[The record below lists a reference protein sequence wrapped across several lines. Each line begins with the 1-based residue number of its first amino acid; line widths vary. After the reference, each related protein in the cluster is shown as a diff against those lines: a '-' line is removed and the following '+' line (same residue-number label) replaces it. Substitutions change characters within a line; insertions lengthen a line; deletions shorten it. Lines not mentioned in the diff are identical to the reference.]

1 MLRRIIIFEDQGHQD
16 LYPLACL
23 RPVFHLRC
31 GAYSL
36 ADRLKAL
43 APKAKFEFW
52 VLSERRTVLA
62 AAGRGIPA
70 DIRAVGS
77 GKTALVNGRAVL
89 PWGVWQRISQTPP
102 NVVFVHRNQ
111 LVAAVIQD
119 VLLHSLASDQPD
131 EAAIQSL
138 IHLCKKVELKEGLAE
153 HPWDLVNLN
162 GRMIEDDATCFQDG
176 GKKPVPG
183 VFLIGKRSNL
193 KMVRNA
199 MVEPGVVLDTRS
211 GPIIIDSGALVR
223 GPGRIE
229 GPCYIGP
236 DCLVDG
242 ARLRPGVSLG
252 RCCRASGEVEES
264 VIMDFS
270 NKHHDGF
277 LGHSYV
283 GSWVNLGAQTCNS
296 DLKNNYSSVSVW
308 TGGRMTDTG
317 SIKVGCFIGDH
328 VKTAIGTLINT
339 GAVIGPGC
347 NVFGGAVRKM
357 LPPFSWGSSESF
369 REHSLDKMLE
379 TATAAMSRRRQR
391 LSPEM
396 AAAIRGLFRETAG
409 MRARAG
415 KGGSA

>member
-1 MLRRIIIFEDQGHQD
+1 MLRRIVIFEDQGYRD

-31 GAYSL
+31 GTLSL
-36 ADRLKAL
+36 VDRLKASAGRVAMEL
-43 APKAKFEFW
+43 W
-52 VLSERRTVLA
+52 VLNERRQVLA

-70 DIRAVGS
+70 DIRVVGA

-89 PWGVWQRISQTPP
+89 PKAVWQRIAKTPP
-102 NVVFVHRNQ
+102 NTAFVHNGQ

-119 VLLHSLASDQPD
+119 VLLHGLASDQPD

-138 IHLCKKVELKEGLAE
+138 IHLCKKVELKEGLAV

-162 GRMIEDDATCFQDG
+162 SRMIEDDAACFADS
-176 GKKPVPG
+176 GKKLTPG
-183 VFLIGKRSNL
+183 AFLLGRRSGL
-193 KMVRNA
+193 KLVRNA
-199 MVEPGVVLDTRS
+199 AVEPGVVLDTRN
-211 GPIIIDSGALVR
+211 GPIVIDGGALVR

-252 RCCRASGEVEES
+252 RCCRVSGEVEES
-264 VIMDFS
+264 VFMDFS

-296 DLKNNYSSVSVW
+296 DLKNNYSRVSVW
-308 TGGRMTDTG
+308 LDGRMTDTG

-328 VKTAIGTLINT
+328 VKTAIGTMINT

-347 NVFGGAVRKM
+347 NVFGGGVRKM
-357 LPPFSWGSSESF
+357 LPPFAWGSSESF
-369 REHSLDKMLE
+369 REHGIEKMLG
-379 TATAAMSRRRQR
+379 TAAAAMARRRQK
-391 LSPEM
+391 LPPEM
-396 AAAIRGLFRETAG
+396 AETIRRLFRDTAE
-409 MRARAG
+409 MRNAG
-415 KGGSA
+415 KGGTA